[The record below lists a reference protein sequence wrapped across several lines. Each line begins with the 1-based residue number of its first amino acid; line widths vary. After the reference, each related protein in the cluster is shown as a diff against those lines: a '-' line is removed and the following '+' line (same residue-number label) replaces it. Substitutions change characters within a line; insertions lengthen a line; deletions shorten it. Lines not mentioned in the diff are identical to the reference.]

1 MDPKLTFYHGSLI
14 RGIILRDGDEVA
26 EKIIDN
32 AFWRILSNGPFPI
45 PYTAVK
51 EKLLDED
58 AFYYHQAVCRLLNKG
73 VGAILTPTASSY
85 FPVLASYSNEY
96 NISLVSPE
104 LVETPDDPK
113 APDLMAKF
121 AVGIRPSTT
130 RAILDLIR
138 DLRWQEIVYIYD
150 DENGPEKLQIMFRV
164 GYGAL
169 KLKLLGITRV
179 SSARQAIEYL
189 QTLDN
194 PGKHRNF
201 HVILDTDASLAR
213 DILQLHV
220 HHTGIRKKNYQFVL
234 SEPTLEK
241 FWTLHE
247 FGLLKIT
254 GFLALPPDFDRV
266 NHIKEEWLKLLGN
279 RSPDGEPDLTISDYY
294 YFDAAMFLS
303 QAISMI
309 WNRKMN
315 PPVYAMK
322 PFSSKMKDCFQ
333 GQVDGRIAQII
344 KKTNTRKGLTGN
356 IQYPEIKGTRI
367 NINLTIVQSTPTGYR
382 EFGSWTDTGNFGGI
396 RRYSNSKSYKPGAL
410 PQVSDANVLRI
421 TTIISPPYMMI
432 KKAENG
438 SEFQGNDRFEGFCK
452 DMIDIICGMLQM
464 KCMINLVEDNSYGK
478 FDSSKERWSGM
489 VGEII
494 QGKADV
500 AVADLAVT
508 GKRQRVVDFTDPF
521 DMVSFSVVMKNP
533 QSVPAASSMFFVFN
547 AFSLGVWICIL
558 ASAILFSVLFH
569 AITKFTGAPDSIQS
583 ASGIWGRR
591 NAITMNVWFA
601 IGSSMMQG
609 TGVYPRSISSR
620 ILTGAWWFS
629 TAVFT
634 CLFIASL
641 TSQLRVN
648 DSTGERSPQ
657 YVQLKALSLESILL
671 ESLEKGWPKVGVI
684 YPSNAASFIKRS
696 SIPLYK
702 RLSAVLD
709 ANPDL
714 KISSKEEGI
723 QKVRDSNGGFILMM
737 ESTSG
742 DYYGRQKPCDLVLT
756 HDTYNF
762 AGYAIAFSS
771 VLDSALKTNISTALI
786 KIQREGVLGHLHR
799 KWWIESS
806 QCKKDFVQF
815 ETLGTLHSFSGVLCI
830 LLAGFLVLLII
841 FGIQF
846 SRRIQDKESRMHQ
859 LTFDDMNLDNRL
871 PTPPPELLSQPPP
884 VLDVPEIE
892 KRTSE
897 SESFKDFFD
906 RMRTGP

>member
-1 MDPKLTFYHGSLI
+1 MTFGLFNVS
-14 RGIILRDGDEVA
+14 GIILRDGDEVA

-32 AFWRILSNGPFPI
+32 AFWRMLSNGPHQI
-45 PYTAVK
+45 PYVSVK

-73 VGAILTPTASSY
+73 VGALLTPTASSY

-96 NISLVSPE
+96 NLSLVSPE
-104 LVETPDDPK
+104 LLETPDDPK

-150 DENGPEKLQIMFRV
+150 DDYGPEKLQVMFRV

-179 SSARQAIEYL
+179 SSAREAIEYL
-189 QTLDN
+189 QNLDN

-201 HVILDTDASLAR
+201 HVVLDTDASLAR

-220 HHTGIRKKNYQFVL
+220 HHTGIRKKNYQFL
-234 SEPTLEK
+234 ISEPTLEK

-247 FGLLKIT
+247 FGVLKIT
-254 GFLALPPDFDRV
+254 GFLALAPDFNRAKY
-266 NHIKEEWLKLLGN
+266 IKEEWLKLLGN
-279 RSPDGEPDLTISDYY
+279 RSHDGEPDLNISDYY
-294 YFDAAMFLS
+294 YFDAAMFLAQTIGTLWS
-303 QAISMI
+303 RNIKI
-309 WNRKMN
+309 
-315 PPVYAMK
+315 PPVYVTK
-322 PFSSKMKDCFQ
+322 PSNSLTKDCFQ
-333 GQVDGRIAQII
+333 GQPDGRISQLI
-344 KKTNTRKGLTGN
+344 KKTNVRKGLTGN
-356 IQYPEIKGTRI
+356 IQYSEIKGTRI

-410 PQVSDANVLRI
+410 PQVSDKNVLRI
-421 TTIISPPYMMI
+421 TTIISPPYMML
-432 KKAENG
+432 KKSENG
-438 SEFQGNDRFEGFCK
+438 SEPVGNDRFEGYCK
-452 DMIDIICGMLQM
+452 DMIDIICGMLQV
-464 KCMINLVEDNSYGK
+464 KCEIKLVEDNLYGG
-478 FDSSKERWSGM
+478 FDSSKERWTGM
-489 VGEII
+489 IGEII

-500 AVADLAVT
+500 AVADLRVT
-508 GKRQRVVDFTDPF
+508 GKRQRVVDFTEPF

-533 QSVPAASSMFFVFN
+533 QSVRAASSMFFVFN
-547 AFSLGVWICIL
+547 AFTSNVWICIL
-558 ASAILFSVLFH
+558 VSAILFSALFH
-569 AITKFTGAPDSIQS
+569 AVTKFTGAPDSIQS

-629 TAVFT
+629 TTIFT

-648 DSTGERSPQ
+648 DSVGVHSPQ

-684 YPSNAASFIKRS
+684 YPSNTASFIKRS
-696 SIPLYK
+696 SLPLY
-702 RLSAVLD
+702 RRYSAMLD
-709 ANPDL
+709 AHPDL
-714 KISSKEEGI
+714 KISTREEGI
-723 QKVRDSNGGFILMM
+723 KRVRESNGGFILMM
-737 ESTSG
+737 ESTSS
-742 DYYGRQKPCDLVLT
+742 DYYGRQKPCDLVMS

-771 VLDSALKTNISTALI
+771 VLDSALKGNISAALV
-786 KIQREGVLGHLHR
+786 KIQRDGILGHLHR
-799 KWWIESS
+799 KWWIESN
-806 QCKKDFVQF
+806 QCKKDFVQYS
-815 ETLGTLHSFSGVLCI
+815 TLGTLHSFSGVLCI

-846 SRRIQDKESRMHQ
+846 SRKIQDKESRMHQ
-859 LTFDDMNLDNRL
+859 
-871 PTPPPELLSQPPP
+871 
-884 VLDVPEIE
+884 
-892 KRTSE
+892 
-897 SESFKDFFD
+897 
-906 RMRTGP
+906 